1 MLHHDPLILNLAPT
15 GMVPT
20 RRMSPHVPLQ
30 PAEIIADVLAAA
42 ELGITIAHLHARDE
56 QGDPTTHKDVFA
68 RIIGGIR
75 DRRPDLVICVTCS
88 GRNVHRP
95 EDRADVLGLE
105 GDARPDMASL
115 TLSSLN
121 FSRQASVNAPETIAF
136 LANRMAERGIV
147 PEVEIFD
154 LGMANVLAYLQQRDL
169 VPAPAYTNLLFGNL
183 YTAQADL
190 LDIASVVNR
199 LPPDTVWS
207 LAGLGASQLP
217 VAAIAA
223 ASAPAVRIG
232 LEDNLWLD
240 ADRTTLAT
248 NLDLVGRVHAIAAA
262 LGRPIMT
269 PAEFRR
275 RLSLRPLALRAAS
288 HAN

>member
-1 MLHHDPLILNLAPT
+1 VLHHSPLILNLAPT

-20 RRMSPHVPLQ
+20 RRMSPYVPLQ
-30 PAEIIADVLAAA
+30 PAEIVADVLAAA

-56 QGDPTTHKDVFA
+56 QGEPTTDKEVFA

-75 DRRPDLVICVTCS
+75 ARRPDLVICVTCS
-88 GRNVHRP
+88 GRNAPRP
-95 EDRADVLGLE
+95 DDRADVLDLD
-105 GDARPDMASL
+105 GDVKPDMASL

-136 LANRMAERGIV
+136 LATRMADRGIV
-147 PEVEIFD
+147 PEIEVFD
-154 LGMANVLAYLQQRDL
+154 LGMANALAYLQQRHL
-169 VPAPAYTNLLFGNL
+169 VPAPAYANLLFGNL

-190 LDIASVVNR
+190 LDIATVVNR

-223 ASAPAVRIG
+223 ASAPAVRVG

-248 NLDLVGRVHAIAAA
+248 NLDLVGRVHAIADT
-262 LGRPIMT
+262 LKRPIMT

-275 RLSLRPLALRAAS
+275 RLSLRPFKLGVASRAS
-288 HAN
+288 